1 MDLAGSWI
9 SLMISIGYEVDFL
22 FFSKNVIIRH
32 KQGGQRKLPSLRS
45 YFNGRKMKEPIMAL
59 KRNKSNIINLA
70 LAVSNEDGKA
80 GMTIDQTIL
89 NGRSMAVAFRLINGA
104 KKSGAVK
111 LDRQACADLV
121 EALQEVLATDGEF

>member
-1 MDLAGSWI
+1 
-9 SLMISIGYEVDFL
+9 
-22 FFSKNVIIRH
+22 
-32 KQGGQRKLPSLRS
+32 
-45 YFNGRKMKEPIMAL
+45 MAL

-70 LAVSNEDGKA
+70 LAVANEDGKA
-80 GMTIDQTIL
+80 GMTIDQTIV
-89 NGRSMAVAFRLINGA
+89 NGKSMAVAFRLINGA